1 MTREHIE
8 ELLSS
13 FIGKK
18 IVIKM
23 KSMYCSCLI
32 SMKLET
38 IEFFQGVQQ
47 SKVSDSF
54 IKYSSVCIS
63 DKKGRFTIEYED
75 VENIKYNDTSINQF
89 YEFQL
94 IYRDGTVVQFYSA
107 ESFQH

>member
-1 MTREHIE
+1 MVREHIE
-8 ELLSS
+8 QLLNS

-23 KSMYCSCLI
+23 QSMYCSCLI
-32 SMKLET
+32 SMKLESV
-38 IEFFQGVQQ
+38 EFSQGVKK

-63 DKKGRFTIEYED
+63 DEKGRFTIEYED
-75 VENIKYNDTSINQF
+75 VENIRYNDTSINQF

-94 IYRDGTVVQFYSA
+94 IYRDGTTVQFYSA
-107 ESFQH
+107 ESFKN